1 MLSDSTNGGDTTG
14 SMLTTLNILRTIR
27 ERMFTYTST
36 YANKRPS
43 IAEPMPTIKPSP
55 SVLVNALRN
64 RPISSTRA
72 NTSSVTFPSETTLSI
87 KSIARG

>member
-14 SMLTTLNILRTIR
+14 SMLTMLNILRTTR

-43 IAEPMPTIKPSP
+43 TAEPIPTMKPNS
-55 SVLVNALRN
+55 SVLVKALRN

-72 NTSSVTFPSETTLSI
+72 NTSSVSLPSETTLSI
-87 KSIARG
+87 RSIARG